1 MQAMPRIPGVASG
14 RIVSAGAALVIGAGL
29 ALYQLTSLVLGP
41 VSSRQLDLSLTI
53 PAVEAQDLSERMIGN
68 VKIVVGTLAT
78 PAAPA
83 SRATRVKG
91 SPRAASAPA
100 PKTPSHPQP
109 LPIPSP
115 LAREG
120 HGGGSQSGPA
130 KVPVDD

>member
-1 MQAMPRIPGVASG
+1 MPPIPGVASG
-14 RIVSAGAALVIGAGL
+14 RIVSAGATLVFGAGL

-53 PAVEAQDLSERMIGN
+53 PAVEAQELSEPMIGN

-83 SRATRVKG
+83 SR
-91 SPRAASAPA
+91 
-100 PKTPSHPQP
+100 PSHPRP
-109 LPIPSP
+109 LPVPSP
-115 LAREG
+115 FARQG
-120 HGGGSQSGPA
+120 QGGGSRSGPA